1 MAGGVHNACEGRGGP
16 TGAADRIPTS
26 LDINRRA
33 AEIGGHVRISAMGSD
48 DARDDVLIARSGLI
62 RAEVAT
68 ASTVVI
74 NLVYKVAFPVAIE
87 ICAAD
92 RNHIGRRTRV
102 NTHPRAGIAGGGEK
116 DGFLVGKVR
125 VPPEFLAD
133 FRVAPT
139 HADHTSSSCGY
150 ELGSQCYR

>member
-48 DARDDVLIARSGLI
+48 DARDAVLIARSGLI

-68 ASTVVI
+68 ASTVVV

-102 NTHPRAGIAGGGEK
+102 NAYAQAGITGGREK
-116 DGFLVGKVR
+116 DSFLVRKVL
-125 VPPEFLAD
+125 VPPKFLAD
-133 FRVAPT
+133 LRVSPA
-139 HADHTSSSCGY
+139 HADHAASSCGH
-150 ELGSQCYR
+150 ELGGKRYR

>member
-26 LDINRRA
+26 LHVNRRT
-33 AEIGGHVRISAMGSD
+33 AEIGGHVRISAMAPD
-48 DARDDVLIARSGLI
+48 YARDAVLIARSGLI

-68 ASTVVI
+68 ASTVVV

-102 NTHPRAGIAGGGEK
+102 NAYAQAGITGGRSEERR
-116 DGFLVGKVR
+116 VGK
-125 VPPEFLAD
+125 
-133 FRVAPT
+133 
-139 HADHTSSSCGY
+139 
-150 ELGSQCYR
+150 